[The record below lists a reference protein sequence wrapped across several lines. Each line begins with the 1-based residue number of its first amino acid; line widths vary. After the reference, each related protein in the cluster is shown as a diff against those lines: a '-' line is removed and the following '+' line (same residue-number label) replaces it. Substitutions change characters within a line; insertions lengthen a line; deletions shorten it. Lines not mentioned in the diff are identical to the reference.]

1 MATKKRPS
9 LADSGLFDDTRPRG
23 AEPEAEAPEA
33 GEAMPAAV
41 EEQLRHSTGKGR
53 KRTNF
58 REITKST
65 QKGLP
70 EGWDRKT
77 FILSEDNI
85 ARIDHYAY
93 RNHRKIKVAVNE
105 ILNTFFAE
113 HPVKAVPADEILKWK
128 GKGD

>member
-9 LADSGLFDDTRPRG
+9 LEDSGLFSDTRPSA
-23 AEPEAEAPEA
+23 AEPEAEA
-33 GEAMPAAV
+33 GEALPADI
-41 EEQLRHSTGKGR
+41 EEQLRRSTGKGR

-77 FILSEDNI
+77 FILSEENI
-85 ARIDHYAY
+85 ARIDWYAY
-93 RNHRKIKVAVNE
+93 RNHRKIKVAVDE
-105 ILNTFFAE
+105 ILSTFFAE